1 MKNSS
6 TNIKEVVF
14 RNTLD
19 YVGID
24 AFKKAD
30 GSTTVES
37 AFFTCATP
45 AKDMSATKWELGSGY
60 SEFATN
66 LQHIF
71 VKKSA
76 VGAYKA
82 AEGWTR
88 YASNVDYKIPGVTI
102 KHKYGTFA
110 REFDANLGIYKEEK
124 GTGDVAAFVA
134 PISGVTAGSGD
145 YGSSAYNIRMTSI
158 DENGGVT
165 GDYSYVPAE
174 TGVLLKAMETEAL
187 PVDFYSAIGEKD
199 NVPYNISG
207 NMMIGVTVKN
217 KQITTGSDPLYV
229 VSANEGI
236 FKKAPAT
243 LNMPVHKAY
252 AKIAGVPAG
261 AKVMFAFDDDNT
273 EITGIKNINS
283 SDATADDNGAYYN
296 LNGQH
301 VGKPQHGVYIH
312 NGKKIIIK

>member
-1 MKNSS
+1 
-6 TNIKEVVF
+6 
-14 RNTLD
+14 
-19 YVGID
+19 
-24 AFKKAD
+24 
-30 GSTTVES
+30 
-37 AFFTCATP
+37 
-45 AKDMSATKWELGSGY
+45 
-60 SEFATN
+60 
-66 LQHIF
+66 
-71 VKKSA
+71 
-76 VGAYKA
+76 
-82 AEGWTR
+82 
-88 YASNVDYKIPGVTI
+88 
-102 KHKYGTFA
+102 
-110 REFDANLGIYKEEK
+110 
-124 GTGDVAAFVA
+124 
-134 PISGVTAGSGD
+134 
-145 YGSSAYNIRMTSI
+145 MTSI

-187 PVDFYSAIGEKD
+187 PVDFYYAIGEKD

-273 EITGIKNINS
+273 EITGIENINS

-296 LNGQH
+296 LNGQRI
-301 VGKPQHGVYIH
+301 GKPQHGVYIH

>member
-1 MKNSS
+1 
-6 TNIKEVVF
+6 
-14 RNTLD
+14 
-19 YVGID
+19 
-24 AFKKAD
+24 
-30 GSTTVES
+30 
-37 AFFTCATP
+37 
-45 AKDMSATKWELGSGY
+45 
-60 SEFATN
+60 
-66 LQHIF
+66 
-71 VKKSA
+71 
-76 VGAYKA
+76 
-82 AEGWTR
+82 
-88 YASNVDYKIPGVTI
+88 
-102 KHKYGTFA
+102 
-110 REFDANLGIYKEEK
+110 
-124 GTGDVAAFVA
+124 
-134 PISGVTAGSGD
+134 
-145 YGSSAYNIRMTSI
+145 MTSI

-174 TGVLLKAMETEAL
+174 TGVLLKAMEAEAL
-187 PVDFYSAIGEKD
+187 PVDFYYAIGEKD
-199 NVPYNISG
+199 NVSYNISG

-273 EITGIKNINS
+273 EITGIENINS

-296 LNGQH
+296 LNGQR